1 MRLVWSHFPCDSVR
15 RGRNHRVCQFEGA
28 DVNKPGEPS
37 GAEGTSATGG
47 QAKPGLPELPL
58 VIVNRGAPLSK
69 VGSFGSVWQ
78 VLHKIRWLPLIPV
91 IMLTGGVIAMYFQPP
106 GIRVA
111 MRALGLQPGGGTK
124 DPIAVP
130 APKAPVAVNS
140 PAVRQVVALAKLVPE
155 GELRTVAPPFGAG
168 DARIA
173 ELKVEE
179 GSKVESGAVLAILDN
194 EAQLKAAL
202 ESAQANVTQ
211 RTAALAQTRSQVQA
225 SREEAAA
232 ALARAEAT
240 ARNAQADFE
249 RIDQL
254 AKRGVSTEAALS
266 KSRTARDETAREID
280 RLKATL
286 SRFQSSDLE
295 KQPDI
300 VVAASNLGVAKSELS
315 RAAQD
320 LDKAYVRAPISG
332 TVLTILVR
340 PGEKPGTAGILKLGD
355 LEHMKAE
362 IEVFQTQIGYVSI
375 GDRVTFTADS
385 LPKPLEATVAR
396 IGLEVGR
403 QTLVDT
409 TPAANTDAR
418 VVKVQAALTP
428 ESSIIAQKYTN
439 LQMVARISTRLAP

>member
-1 MRLVWSHFPCDSVR
+1 MSKPSEPT
-15 RGRNHRVCQFEGA
+15 GAGEGG
-28 DVNKPGEPS
+28 DE
-37 GAEGTSATGG
+37 
-47 QAKPGLPELPL
+47 AKAAQPELPL
-58 VIVNRGAPLSK
+58 VIVKRGAPAAKAGKL
-69 VGSFGSVWQ
+69 VAAGQ
-78 VLHKIRWLPLIPV
+78 MLHKIRWLPLIPV

-111 MRALGLQPGGGTK
+111 MRALGLQPGGGTT

-130 APKAPVAVNS
+130 APKAPIASNS
-140 PAVRQVVALAKLVPE
+140 PVVRQVVALAKLVPE

-173 ELKVEE
+173 VLKVEE

-194 EAQLKAAL
+194 EAQLKAAHDA
-202 ESAQANVTQ
+202 AQANVTQ
-211 RTAALAQTRSQVQA
+211 RTAALAQTRAQVQA
-225 SREEAAA
+225 SLEEATA

-240 ARNAQADFE
+240 ARNAAADFE
-249 RIDQL
+249 RIEQL

-286 SRFQSSDLE
+286 SRFQSLDVD

-300 VVAASNLGVAKSELS
+300 VVAASNLGVARSELA
-315 RAAQD
+315 RATQD

-340 PGEKPGTAGILKLGD
+340 PGEKPGAAGILKLGNLD
-355 LEHMKAE
+355 RMKAE
-362 IEVFQTQIGYVSI
+362 IEVYQTQIGYVSL
-375 GDRVTFTADS
+375 GDSVTFTADS
-385 LPKPLEATVAR
+385 LPKPLEARVSR

-403 QTLVDT
+403 QTLVDA

-418 VVKVQAALTP
+418 VVKVQAALSP
-428 ESSIIAQKYTN
+428 ESSVIAQKYTN
-439 LQMVARISTRLAP
+439 LQMIARITTRPAP

>member
-1 MRLVWSHFPCDSVR
+1 MS
-15 RGRNHRVCQFEGA
+15 
-28 DVNKPGEPS
+28 KPGEPTGS
-37 GAEGTSATGG
+37 GAAAGETGTVQPA
-47 QAKPGLPELPL
+47 LPL
-58 VIVNRGAPLSK
+58 VIVKRGASAVK
-69 VGSFGSVWQ
+69 AGKFGAAGQ
-78 VLHKIRWLPLIPV
+78 LLHKFRWLPLIPV
-91 IMLTGGVIAMYFQPP
+91 VMLAGGVIAMYFQPP

-111 MRALGLQPGGGTK
+111 MRTLGLQPGGGTK

-130 APKAPVAVNS
+130 APKTPVAATAPTN
-140 PAVRQVVALAKLVPE
+140 RQVVALAKLVPE

-173 ELKVEE
+173 VLKFEE

-194 EAQLKAAL
+194 EAQLKAAH
-202 ESAQANVTQ
+202 EAAQANVVQ
-211 RTAALAQTRSQVQA
+211 RTAALAQTRAQVQA
-225 SREEAAA
+225 SLEEATA

-286 SRFQSSDLE
+286 SRFKSLDVD

-300 VVAASNLGVAKSELS
+300 VVASSNLGVARSELA
-315 RAAQD
+315 RATQD

-340 PGEKPGTAGILKLGD
+340 PGEKPGTAGILKLGN
-355 LEHMKAE
+355 LERMKAE
-362 IEVFQTQIGYVSI
+362 IEVYQTQIGYVAL
-375 GDRVTFTADS
+375 GDPVTFTADS
-385 LPKPLEATVAR
+385 LPKPLEATVSR

-403 QTLVDT
+403 QTLVDA

-418 VVKVQAALTP
+418 VVKVQAALSP
-428 ESSIIAQKYTN
+428 ESSAIAQKYTN
-439 LQMVARISTRLAP
+439 LQMIARITTRPAP

>member
-1 MRLVWSHFPCDSVR
+1 MI
-15 RGRNHRVCQFEGA
+15 
-28 DVNKPGEPS
+28 EPS
-37 GAEGTSATGG
+37 ERSGSSGGTAAEE
-47 QAKPGLPELPL
+47 QAKRARPELPL
-58 VIVNRGAPLSK
+58 VIVKRGVPLSK
-69 VGSFGSVWQ
+69 AGDLGPLWQ
-78 VLHKIRWLPLIPV
+78 VLHKVRWLPLIPI

-130 APKAPVAVNS
+130 APKAPLTPSEPSA
-140 PAVRQVVALAKLVPE
+140 RQVVALAKLVPE

-173 ELKVEE
+173 VLKVEE
-179 GSKVESGAVLAILDN
+179 GSKVEAGATLAILDN
-194 EAQLKAAL
+194 EQQLKAAL
-202 ESAQANVTQ
+202 ESAQANVAQ
-211 RTAALAQTRSQVQA
+211 RAAALEQTRSQVQA
-225 SREEAAA
+225 SREEAMAS
-232 ALARAEAT
+232 LARAEAT
-240 ARNAQADFE
+240 ARNAAADFE
-249 RIDQL
+249 RIEQL

-266 KSRTARDETAREID
+266 KSRTVRDETAREID

-286 SRFQSSDLE
+286 SRFQSLDVE

-300 VVAASNLGVAKSELS
+300 VVAASNLGVARSELA
-315 RAAQD
+315 RATQD
-320 LDKAYVRAPISG
+320 LDKAYVRAPIAG

-340 PGEKPGTAGILKLGD
+340 PGEKPGTAGILKLGN
-355 LEHMKAE
+355 LEQMKAE
-362 IEVFQTQIGYVSI
+362 IEVFQTQIGYVAL
-375 GDRVTFTADS
+375 GDAVTFSADS
-385 LPKPLEATVAR
+385 LPKPLEATVSR

-403 QTLVDT
+403 QTLVDA

-439 LQMVARISTRLAP
+439 LQMIARITTRPVP

>member
-1 MRLVWSHFPCDSVR
+1 MSNPNLPL
-15 RGRNHRVCQFEGA
+15 QEPA
-28 DVNKPGEPS
+28 GERPPHTTAGS
-37 GAEGTSATGG
+37 DA
-47 QAKPGLPELPL
+47 QPELPL
-58 VIVNRGAPLSK
+58 AIVKHRSPSAKSTEAGA
-69 VGSFGSVWQ
+69 VWR
-78 VLHKIRWLPLIPV
+78 VLHKIRWLPLIPA

-111 MRALGLQPGGGTK
+111 MRTLGLQPGGGTTT
-124 DPIAVP
+124 PIAVP
-130 APKAPVAVNS
+130 APKLPDVSASTS
-140 PAVRQVVALAKLVPE
+140 PSTRQVVALAKLVPE

-173 ELKVEE
+173 TLRVEE
-179 GSKVESGAVLAILDN
+179 GAKVQSGDVLAILDN
-194 EAQLKAAL
+194 EGQLKAAV
-202 ESAQANVTQ
+202 EAAQANVAQ
-211 RTAALAQTRSQVQA
+211 RTAALEQTRAQVRA
-225 SREEAAA
+225 SREEAEA

-254 AKRGVSTEAALS
+254 AKRGVSSEAALS

-286 SRFQSSDLE
+286 SRFQSLDID

-300 VVAASNLGVAKSELS
+300 VVAGSNLAVARSELARS
-315 RAAQD
+315 TQD

-340 PGEKPGTAGILKLGD
+340 PGEKPGTAGILKLGN

-362 IEVFQTQIGYVSI
+362 IEVFQTQIGYVAL
-375 GDRVTFTADS
+375 GDLVVITADS
-385 LPKPLEATVAR
+385 LPKPLEAKVVR

-403 QTLVDT
+403 QTLVDPN
-409 TPAANTDAR
+409 PAANTDAR

-428 ESSIIAQKYTN
+428 ESSSIAQRFTN
-439 LQMVARISTRLAP
+439 LQMIARITTQARP